1 MTNKST
7 SFIENKSQLIKYFN
21 DGIKKDT
28 NLRIGVEHEK
38 FLFNRKDLKRIDY
51 EKIKKVFEL
60 LKNNGWELQYEN
72 DKIIGLKKENQK
84 ITTEPGF
91 QYELSGAPFKN
102 IHLVCSENSSH
113 FNELKDVFSSTSIT
127 TSSIAYDP
135 FNKLIEIPKSPKE
148 RYKIM
153 TSEMPK
159 CGKLSLDMMYK
170 TAGIQINYD
179 YTSEEDFEKKF
190 KIGNYLAPLT
200 IALFANSPFNE
211 NKLSGFLSY
220 RGKVWQETNRGG
232 IMPITFE
239 NINFEKYIDHA
250 ISYPILFLKKN
261 GKYYSPNGQTFKDFL
276 NSNLSFLKGEKPT
289 LEDFENHLGT
299 IFTEIRLKQVI
310 EFRSLDTCNFGCICN
325 GPSFFTGLIYGS
337 LDETYEII
345 KNWKKEEVMDAYLN
359 APKQGLNTL
368 LKNKKLIDWAKIFL
382 DISKKGLDKRNEL
395 NKSGKNESI
404 YLKHIEEIIKN
415 KKTRAEMLIE
425 QFNKAKNLNFLVNHD
440 ENFSYSGF

>member
-1 MTNKST
+1 MNKFLVDTVDS
-7 SFIENKSQLIKYFN
+7 KDKLIQYFRK
-21 DGIKKDT
+21 GIKKG
-28 NLRIGVEHEK
+28 NELRIGVEHEK
-38 FLFNRKDLKRIDY
+38 FLFNKKDLKRIDY
-51 EKIKKVFEL
+51 EEIKKIFEL
-60 LKNNGWELQYEN
+60 LQNNGWELQYEK
-72 DKIIGLKKENQK
+72 DKIIGLKRENQK

-91 QYELSGAPFKN
+91 QYELSGAPLKN

-113 FNELKDVFSSTSIT
+113 FNELKEVFSSASIT

-135 FNKLIEIPKSPKE
+135 FNKLTDIPKSPKE
-148 RYKIM
+148 RYTIM

-159 CGKLSLDMMYK
+159 GGKLSLDMMYK

-220 RGKVWQETNRGG
+220 RGKVWQETSRGG
-232 IMPITFE
+232 IMPIAFE
-239 NINFEKYIDHA
+239 HVSFEKYIDHV
-250 ISYPILFLKKN
+250 INYPILFLKKN
-261 GKYYSPNGQTFKDFL
+261 GKYHSPNGQTFNDYL
-276 NSNLSFLKGEKPT
+276 NGNLSFLKGKQPSF
-289 LEDFENHLGT
+289 LDFENHLGT
-299 IFTEIRLKQVI
+299 IFTEVRLKQVL

-337 LDETYEII
+337 LDETYGII
-345 KNWKKEEVMDAYLN
+345 KNWKKEDVMEAYLN

-368 LKNKKLIDWAKIFL
+368 LQDKKLIDWAKIFL
-382 DISKKGLDKRNEL
+382 DLSKKGLDKRNEL
-395 NKSGKNESI
+395 NKSGKNETI
-404 YLKHIEEIIKN
+404 YLKHLEEIIKN
-415 KKTRAEMLIE
+415 KKTRSEMLIE
-425 QFNKAKNLNFLVNHD
+425 QYNKTKKLDFLINHD